1 LRSGRAEGGRRPRVA
16 AILLAAGRSRRF
28 GRANKLLQPLAGR
41 PLLEHALT
49 ALTASRIDEVVVVCG
64 HQQAAVRQAVVLAR
78 RRLRRALRLRS
89 VRNRAYAS
97 GLASSLRCGLRALPA
112 TTDAALIC
120 LADMPS
126 VEPRTVNAL
135 RCAFRSGDLAVVPVG
150 AEGRRGNPVLLGAS
164 LFSAVDA
171 LRGDRGAR
179 VLLSRLPVRELR
191 VPAGSFADVDRR
203 GDLRR
208 AQRIRTTHPRGLLRR
223 RPER

>member
-1 LRSGRAEGGRRPRVA
+1 MRSGRAEGGRRPRVA

-64 HQQAAVRQAVVLAR
+64 HQQAAVRQAVVVAR

-191 VPAGSFADVDRR
+191 VPTGSFADVDRR

-208 AQRIRTTHPRGLLRR
+208 AQRIRPTHPRGLLRR